1 MKRTTLILAVLF
13 VLGLTSNTLAQS
25 KTREQMIDEIAAR
38 RKELDIL
45 EHQFLA
51 VSETDR
57 NEFAQLLG
65 QPNTG
70 LIRLLPREKFD
81 SESYKNERKT
91 ITMRGGG
98 AYYSFVRLTHEYGY
112 GSDIELNQGQIHV
125 GFAGFDYGMIV
136 RIPDLSLEGISAE
149 SPAAKTL
156 MIYQPV
162 KLEPDIRREQRRFS
176 DGTVIDGINLKETVP
191 VEVNAIYLLRSIS
204 YEQSDV
210 LVGLQVVRKDSD
222 GSVVIAWK
230 LLNKFPTP
238 KAIRNKEEVI
248 GSLRK
253 PGTAPLISGSL

>member
-1 MKRTTLILAVLF
+1 MKRITLLVTILFA
-13 VLGLTSNTLAQS
+13 LGLTSETLAQS
-25 KTREQMIDEIAAR
+25 KTREQLIEEIAAK
-38 RKELDIL
+38 RKDLDSL
-45 EHQFLA
+45 EHQFLD

-57 NEFAQLLG
+57 TEFAQLLS

-81 SESYKNERKT
+81 SEGYMKERKT

-112 GSDIELNQGQIHV
+112 GSDIELDQGDIHV

-136 RIPDLSLEGISAE
+136 RIPDLSLEDISAE

-156 MIYQPV
+156 MIYQPAR
-162 KLEPDIRREQRRFS
+162 LEPDIRREQRRFAY
-176 DGTVIDGINLKETVP
+176 GTVIDGINLKETVP
-191 VEVNAIYLLRSIS
+191 VEVGATYLLRSIS

-230 LLNKFPTP
+230 LLNKFPAP
-238 KAIRNKEEVI
+238 KAVRNKEEIIGSVRKLNTELLNI
-248 GSLRK
+248 GSL
-253 PGTAPLISGSL
+253 